1 MISSDLVV
9 EFAKFLWEG
18 VLTVKGSLRQHV
30 SQINVQFPHT
40 FSLYHSHC
48 FGKKCSDDV
57 KLLC

>member
-40 FSLYHSHC
+40 FSFYHSHC